1 VCFTPSDSRR
11 PIPDQESASM
21 LQPRRFTLVRS
32 RRRSLGLLGS
42 AGALSLLGSAGALLP
57 LGRAAFAQ
65 AARFPQKPVRVIAGF
80 APGGALDLNARIAA
94 QAIQEQLGQ
103 PGIVENRAGASGV
116 IGTEHVMRAAPDG
129 YTLLLGA
136 AGTHGINPVLQKLS
150 YDPIKDF
157 APVSLVSSVPHVL
170 VVHPSLPVKT
180 MQDFIRFS
188 KANPGLNYASSGT
201 GTIHHLAA
209 EMLRSMIGAQF
220 VHVPYK
226 GAGPAMADV
235 ISGQIPWMSI
245 EYAPAA
251 PMIKAGKL
259 RAIALATPKRVP
271 GIDVPTAAE
280 GGLPGW
286 EVTNWYAVFAP
297 AGTSPE
303 VVDILSKAIARGL
316 ESPVAKER
324 LSSLGAI
331 PIGGTPAELAAL
343 VKAELARWSAIV
355 KASNVRID

>member
-1 VCFTPSDSRR
+1 
-11 PIPDQESASM
+11 M
-21 LQPRRFTLVRS
+21 NQPRRPLPDA
-32 RRRSLGLLGS
+32 RRRSVSLAGAGGLLS
-42 AGALSLLGSAGALLP
+42 AVAGAGVLVPGGK
-57 LGRAAFAQ
+57 AFAQ
-65 AARFPQKPVRVIAGF
+65 APKFPAKPVRVIAGF

-136 AGTHGINPVLQKLS
+136 AGTHGINPVLQKLP

-180 MQDFIRFS
+180 LQDFVKFAR
-188 KANPGLNYASSGT
+188 ANPGLNYASSGT

-220 VHVPYK
+220 VHIPYK

-235 ISGQIPWMSI
+235 VSGQVPWMSI

-259 RAIALATPKRVP
+259 RAIALATPKRVV

-280 GGLPGW
+280 GGVPGW

-303 VVDILSKAIARGL
+303 IVDTLSKAIARGL
-316 ESPVAKER
+316 GSAEAKER

-331 PIGGTPAELAAL
+331 PIGGSPTELAAL
-343 VKAELARWSAIV
+343 VKSELTRWSAIV
-355 KASNVRID
+355 KAANVKID

>member
-1 VCFTPSDSRR
+1 MSHARR
-11 PIPDQESASM
+11 CTSPDA
-21 LQPRRFTLVRS
+21 S
-32 RRRSLGLLGS
+32 RRRVALAGGGGLLS
-42 AGALSLLGSAGALLP
+42 MLAGAGGGLLLP
-57 LGRAAFAQ
+57 SAAAFAQ
-65 AARFPQKPVRVIAGF
+65 SVKFPVKPVRVIAGF

-116 IGTEHVMRAAPDG
+116 IGTEHVMRSAPDG

-136 AGTHGINPVLQKLS
+136 AGTHGINPVLQKLP
-150 YDPIKDF
+150 YDPITDF

-180 MQDFIRFS
+180 LQQFVKFAR
-188 KANPGLNYASSGT
+188 ANPGLNYASSGT

-209 EMLRSMIGAQF
+209 EMLRSMIGAEF
-220 VHVPYK
+220 VHIPYK
-226 GAGPAMADV
+226 GAAPAMADV
-235 ISGQIPWMSI
+235 ISGQVPWMSI

-251 PMIKAGKL
+251 PMIKAGRL
-259 RAIALATPKRVP
+259 RAIALATPKRVA
-271 GIDVPTAAE
+271 GIDVPTSAE
-280 GGLPGW
+280 GGVPGW

-303 VVDILSKAIARGL
+303 IVDILSKAIARGL
-316 ESPVAKER
+316 GSAEAKER

-331 PIGGTPAELAAL
+331 PIGGTPTELAAL
-343 VKAELARWSAIV
+343 VKSELTRWAGIV
-355 KASNVRID
+355 KAANVKID

>member
-1 VCFTPSDSRR
+1 MSHPRR
-11 PIPDQESASM
+11 PLPDA
-21 LQPRRFTLVRS
+21 
-32 RRRSLGLLGS
+32 RRRSVSLAGAGGLLSAVAGGAGVFLPGS
-42 AGALSLLGSAGALLP
+42 V
-57 LGRAAFAQ
+57 AFAQ
-65 AARFPQKPVRVIAGF
+65 AAKFPAKPVRVIAGF

-136 AGTHGINPVLQKLS
+136 AGTHGINPVLQKLP

-180 MQDFIRFS
+180 LQDFVRFAR
-188 KANPGLNYASSGT
+188 ANPGLNYASSGT

-220 VHVPYK
+220 VHIPYK

-235 ISGQIPWMSI
+235 ISGQVPWMSI

-259 RAIALATPKRVP
+259 RAIALATPKRVA
-271 GIDVPTAAE
+271 GIDVPTSAE
-280 GGLPGW
+280 GGVPGW

-303 VVDILSKAIARGL
+303 IIDILSKAIARGL
-316 ESPVAKER
+316 GSAEAKER

-331 PIGGTPAELAAL
+331 PIGGSPAELAAL
-343 VKAELARWSAIV
+343 VKSELTRWSAIV
-355 KASNVRID
+355 KASNVKID